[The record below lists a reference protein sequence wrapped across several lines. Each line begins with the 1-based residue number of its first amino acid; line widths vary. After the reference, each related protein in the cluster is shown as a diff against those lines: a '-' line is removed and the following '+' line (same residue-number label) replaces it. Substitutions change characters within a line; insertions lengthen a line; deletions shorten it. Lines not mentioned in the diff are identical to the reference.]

1 MTAENRIVSGNT
13 EDLTEDL
20 IEKTLRPQMMAHY
33 IGQDKVKNEL
43 KVYIQAA
50 KARSE
55 ALDHVLLYGP
65 PGLGKTTLAMVIS
78 NELDVR
84 IHSTSGP
91 AIERP
96 GDLMVLLN
104 ELEAGDVLFI
114 DEIHRLPRI
123 VEEVLYS
130 AMEDYY
136 VDIIIGQGPTAHP
149 VHFTLPPFTLVGA
162 TTKAGSLSA
171 PLRDRFGIVSRME
184 YYSLE
189 DLRQIVHRSSDVLST
204 KIDESGAVEIAL
216 RSRGTPRVANRLL
229 RRVRDFAQVYR
240 DGLITKEIADKALS
254 ILRVDNKGLDD
265 LDRQILTTMIRFYNG
280 GPVGLSTI
288 AANIGEEME
297 TIEDMYEP
305 YLLQLGFLQR
315 TPRGRVATP
324 MAYDHLGISYD
335 TEK

>member
-65 PGLGKTTLAMVIS
+65 PGLGKTTLAMVIA
-78 NELDVR
+78 NELEVR

-254 ILRVDNKGLDD
+254 ILSVDNKGLDD

>member
-20 IEKTLRPQMMAHY
+20 IEKTLRPQMMAQY

-65 PGLGKTTLAMVIS
+65 PGLGKTTLAMVIA
-78 NELDVR
+78 NELEVR

-254 ILRVDNKGLDD
+254 ILSVDNKGLDD

>member
-254 ILRVDNKGLDD
+254 ILSVDNKGLDD

-297 TIEDMYEP
+297 EDMYEP

>member
-254 ILRVDNKGLDD
+254 ILSVDNKGLDD

>member
-65 PGLGKTTLAMVIS
+65 PGLGKTTLAMVIA

-254 ILRVDNKGLDD
+254 ILSVDNKGLDD

-297 TIEDMYEP
+297 TIVDMFEP